1 MGSIVKYCSL
11 SIELDEVV
19 SKDSSSG
26 EWVVVKYCSLSIELD
41 EVVSKESSSG
51 EWVIVN
57 YCSISIYRTGLGG
70 DRCQTPALSVS
81 LIK

>member
-26 EWVVVKYCSLSIELD
+26 EWVVVQYCSLSIYRTGCGHVVVTKDNRSGEWLVVKYCSLSI
-41 EVVSKESSSG
+41 
-51 EWVIVN
+51 
-57 YCSISIYRTGLGG
+57 YRTG
-70 DRCQTPALSVS
+70 
-81 LIK
+81 